1 MIDAEMMDEIKT
13 HIKQQNVISLKILMD
28 SFAYSYYHNLIMRY
42 RTNTSLS
49 SEEIDELEV
58 VLQSLDTLYING
70 WESPL
75 SDAEYDKLHAIYND
89 LTGKSI
95 TNKGEKGKRKVKHDY
110 PELKGTIQ
118 KVHYITESDKGS
130 NAIKT
135 HASLERWL
143 ESAFEKLGGGHRKW
157 TVGFYLKFDG
167 VSVVFS
173 IKDGVIDK
181 AITRGDADTGEGTD
195 VSANFKGIR
204 LAGLPL
210 GVNVPDKFGV
220 KTEAI
225 MTLDNFKKYSKKYA
239 NPNRKLEDP
248 RSAVSGIINSE
259 TPSKQMLEFVELV
272 PLAYYMNGKYVF
284 PDDYRGEYSCVK
296 LELGEDRE
304 RDFQAIRK
312 TIAHMKKIIDNYDMN
327 CDGVVVRFLDH
338 EAIETLGRDES
349 KSVNRFE
356 RAYKFPPE
364 EKETTLLDV
373 EFQVGLLGT
382 ISPVA
387 KVEKVKMK
395 GKKIS
400 SVSLGSIDRF
410 KTLNL
415 RKGDKVVVKYE
426 IIPYLD
432 KYQDTEGN
440 KNPIITPPEVCPYC
454 HEELEEAPTLMCV
467 NKECPSRVMGK
478 IENYCT
484 KLNIAGIGEST
495 IETFFNA
502 GILKSIADLYK
513 LSDHKSEI
521 IELEGFGTKKYDA
534 IVKEIDKHRKV
545 DGADLLGSIGIK
557 SIGRRKFKDILDIY
571 YFDVLMGMTEKDI
584 PKLLKVPGVKEAT
597 AQKVLEGIEDNRE
610 LIMFLTKELTVVK
623 KKHGEYNIVF
633 TGVRNPKFAEHLESL
648 GFEING
654 SVTKKTKYVIKADA
668 DYVSGST
675 KKGEDMG
682 IPVIT
687 IIEAY
692 EVFNFH

>member
-28 SFAYSYYHNLIMRY
+28 SFAYSYYRNLIMRY

-248 RSAVSGIINSE
+248 RSAVS
-259 TPSKQMLEFVELV
+259 
-272 PLAYYMNGKYVF
+272 
-284 PDDYRGEYSCVK
+284 
-296 LELGEDRE
+296 
-304 RDFQAIRK
+304 
-312 TIAHMKKIIDNYDMN
+312 
-327 CDGVVVRFLDH
+327 
-338 EAIETLGRDES
+338 
-349 KSVNRFE
+349 
-356 RAYKFPPE
+356 
-364 EKETTLLDV
+364 
-373 EFQVGLLGT
+373 
-382 ISPVA
+382 
-387 KVEKVKMK
+387 
-395 GKKIS
+395 
-400 SVSLGSIDRF
+400 
-410 KTLNL
+410 
-415 RKGDKVVVKYE
+415 
-426 IIPYLD
+426 
-432 KYQDTEGN
+432 
-440 KNPIITPPEVCPYC
+440 
-454 HEELEEAPTLMCV
+454 
-467 NKECPSRVMGK
+467 
-478 IENYCT
+478 
-484 KLNIAGIGEST
+484 
-495 IETFFNA
+495 
-502 GILKSIADLYK
+502 
-513 LSDHKSEI
+513 
-521 IELEGFGTKKYDA
+521 
-534 IVKEIDKHRKV
+534 
-545 DGADLLGSIGIK
+545 
-557 SIGRRKFKDILDIY
+557 
-571 YFDVLMGMTEKDI
+571 
-584 PKLLKVPGVKEAT
+584 
-597 AQKVLEGIEDNRE
+597 
-610 LIMFLTKELTVVK
+610 
-623 KKHGEYNIVF
+623 
-633 TGVRNPKFAEHLESL
+633 
-648 GFEING
+648 
-654 SVTKKTKYVIKADA
+654 
-668 DYVSGST
+668 
-675 KKGEDMG
+675 
-682 IPVIT
+682 
-687 IIEAY
+687 
-692 EVFNFH
+692 